1 MSRAAQPC
9 QCGERKGSLEK
20 LGPELLGADQIDSV
34 ALWFV
39 SAVATNCHF
48 YYGKFYVSQNN

>member
-9 QCGERKGSLEK
+9 QCGGGKGSLEK
-20 LGPELLGADQIDSV
+20 LGPEVLGADQIDSV

-39 SAVATNCHF
+39 SAVATNCHLW
-48 YYGKFYVSQNN
+48 QNLCLPE